1 MKSQQTKK
9 NMRFFKRK
17 NRILD
22 LTENYKKQ
30 QSNVGTSISPTE
42 QTLTGDSFIF
52 PAGFGANTNQ
62 SETNQDSGA
71 YIDTG
76 TSIENRRKKLAKRL
90 IDMTSRMEDLSNQ
103 IYHMQQRIEVL
114 EKKMNAGSY

>member
-1 MKSQQTKK
+1 
-9 NMRFFKRK
+9 MRFFGRK
-17 NRILD
+17 KDRVLD
-22 LTENYKKQ
+22 LTEYYNRQK
-30 QSNVGTSISPTE
+30 SNTQATDASSTGQTSSE
-42 QTLTGDSFIF
+42 DNFIF

-114 EKKMNAGSY
+114 EKKNERR